1 MTARTAAFAA
11 PRLPVPRLALVWALL
26 SLLMLAVGARNL
38 LAGQFPDPDDVLRM
52 VQLRDLLG
60 GQAWFDTTQ
69 YRIDPPGG
77 VPMHWSR
84 LVDVPLALVVL
95 ALQPLLGHAAAQLVV
110 AAIMPLLT
118 FGCLILLVGWI
129 AARRF
134 DSEVT
139 GFAALCCGLVPVT
152 VAQFQVLR
160 IDHHGWQIVTVVA
173 ATAAVLRL
181 DSARGAR
188 IAGLCLSAGLAI
200 SLEVLPLAAAFGGLF
215 ALRWLVDPAERQG
228 LVQYLAT
235 LAIGSALFFLA
246 TRGPAALTPWCDAIA
261 PAHLAFFA
269 VVAIACAALAVRRT
283 LPRWAI
289 VGGLAL
295 AGAAGLGMFAAL
307 APACLATPFGNLDP
321 LVRDFWYVNV
331 TEGLPVWHQSLGK
344 AATSL
349 VPVLLALAALVQL
362 QRRATGEERRWWR
375 EYLLIYGATLLT
387 GLLVWRSLAFTGAL
401 AAVPLGWLLSRSLG
415 LLRDGRSR
423 PRARQALAA
432 AALVSVAVAGV
443 MLLGERTRASAAPAS
458 DISAAV
464 RESSCALRVNA
475 ARLERFAPTTIFA
488 PLDIGPSL
496 IERSH
501 HAVVATGHH
510 RAQAAMH
517 DVIDGFLGDEASARE
532 TVTRHGAGLIVV
544 CTDLFEPALY
554 TAHAPDGLMAQ
565 LLAGAAPAWLEPVDI
580 GGPEPLKVWRVLR

>member
-1 MTARTAAFAA
+1 
-11 PRLPVPRLALVWALL
+11 
-26 SLLMLAVGARNL
+26 
-38 LAGQFPDPDDVLRM
+38 
-52 VQLRDLLG
+52 
-60 GQAWFDTTQ
+60 
-69 YRIDPPGG
+69 
-77 VPMHWSR
+77 
-84 LVDVPLALVVL
+84 
-95 ALQPLLGHAAAQLVV
+95 
-110 AAIMPLLT
+110 
-118 FGCLILLVGWI
+118 
-129 AARRF
+129 
-134 DSEVT
+134 
-139 GFAALCCGLVPVT
+139 
-152 VAQFQVLR
+152 
-160 IDHHGWQIVTVVA
+160 
-173 ATAAVLRL
+173 
-181 DSARGAR
+181 
-188 IAGLCLSAGLAI
+188 
-200 SLEVLPLAAAFGGLF
+200 
-215 ALRWLVDPAERQG
+215 
-228 LVQYLAT
+228 
-235 LAIGSALFFLA
+235 LFFLA

-307 APACLATPFGNLDP
+307 APSCLATPFGNLDP

-475 ARLERFAPTTIFA
+475 PRLERFAPTTIFA
-488 PLDIGPSL
+488 PLAIGPSL
-496 IERSH
+496 IARSH

-517 DVIDGFLGDEASARE
+517 DVIEGFVSDEASARE

-554 TAHAPDGLMAQ
+554 AAHAPDGLMAQ